1 MSRRDPRKAL
11 ALAIPGPMRQA
22 LVRTTAAHLPLAYL
36 LRQSLRRALDAGRG
50 WETTVEPGG
59 TRAILLQLSPEEQAR
74 LDMWRTARDVPA
86 DVAILSLVQRQLQ
99 DEGLL

>member
-11 ALAIPGPMRQA
+11 TLAIPEPMRKA

-36 LRQSLRRALDAGRG
+36 LRQSLRRALDAGLG
-50 WETTVEPGG
+50 WDEAVHPGG

-74 LDMWRTARDVPA
+74 LEMWLDARSVAPE
-86 DVAILSLVQRQLQ
+86 VAILSLVGRLLQ
-99 DEGLL
+99 EDGLL